1 VILFFARGIDTAT
14 PHPDMNST
22 HKHHLKRIVEDV
34 AKDVEILALF
44 LYGSSARKEACIQSY
59 VDLCLVLMPASYTPN
74 ELSQKKLTYLK
85 SFELDIQ
92 IFQQLPIYIKKRVIK
107 EGKVLYCKDE
117 DALYD
122 LCFAVIREFSDFE
135 HIYRHYL
142 TEVADG
148 R

>member
-1 VILFFARGIDTAT
+1 
-14 PHPDMNST
+14 MNST
-22 HKHHLKRIVEDV
+22 HTNHLKRIVEDV
-34 AKDVEILALF
+34 AKDAEILALF
-44 LYGSSARKEACIQSY
+44 LYGSNARAEACEQSDI
-59 VDLCLVLMPASYTPN
+59 DLCLVLMPTRYTSK

-107 EGKVLYCKDE
+107 EGKVLYCKDD

-122 LCFAVIREFSDFE
+122 LCFTVIRDFADFE

-142 TEVADG
+142 AEVADG